1 MRIGVSL
8 LNNWGIEDVQALVG
22 LASEAED
29 LGFDSVW
36 VHDHVFN
43 VGHVFDRIGGKPYY
57 EPLTL
62 LTFVAAR
69 TRRVRLGTPGLV
81 LPDHNPLRLAE
92 AAAAPDVLRGGPLV
106 MGGGG
111 GLIEKEI
118 RAMAR
123 PH

>member
-1 MRIGVSL
+1 MRIGFSL
-8 LNNWGIEDVQALVG
+8 LNNWGIEDARALVG
-22 LASEAED
+22 LATRAEE

-69 TRRVRLGTPGLV
+69 TRRVRLGTFYEALCCQAPV
-81 LPDHNPLRLAE
+81 SSDTPRTAAE
-92 AAAAPDVLRGGPLV
+92 
-106 MGGGG
+106 
-111 GLIEKEI
+111 
-118 RAMAR
+118 
-123 PH
+123 